1 MRRRFGG
8 IYPVLYAFWD
18 QAGGLDLGAMAAEVE
33 NCLADGAHGITVLG
47 LVTEVH
53 KMTTAERLHLVR
65 AVGRMIGGRVP
76 YAVTIAEETAAAQIA
91 FAAEAADAGA
101 DFVILQPPRTGGREA
116 AMALFGE
123 VADAV
128 SLPVALQNNPVNLPV
143 SLEPADLVTL
153 CERHEAIRLL
163 KAEGYSVDIAATLA
177 GTAGHVDAF
186 GGHGGIEFP
195 ALMRAGGAGLIPAP
209 DFLPV
214 QVRMFA
220 LMTEGSEAAFA
231 EAERL
236 HEKILPAI
244 VFMSRTVPG
253 MLCYGKRLYAKRIGA
268 EVFDR
273 APALEPTA
281 FGLAETAR
289 FGDAIDAAIAE
300 ALRESAD
307 SPAG

>member
-1 MRRRFGG
+1 MSRRFGG

-18 QAGGLDLGAMAAEVE
+18 RAGGLDLGAMRAEVD
-33 NCLADGAHGITVLG
+33 NCIADGAHGITVLG

-53 KMTTAERLHLVR
+53 KMTTAERLGLVR
-65 AVGRMIGGRVP
+65 EVGRMIAGRVP
-76 YAVTIAEETAAAQIA
+76 YAVTIAEETAAAQVE
-91 FAAEAADAGA
+91 FAAAAADAGA
-101 DFVILQPPRTGGREA
+101 DFVILQPPRSGGREA

-128 SLPVALQNNPVNLPV
+128 ALPVALQNNPVNLPV
-143 SLEPADLVTL
+143 SLEPADLVAL
-153 CERHEAIRLL
+153 CERHENIRLL
-163 KAEGYSVDIAATLA
+163 KAEGYSVDIAATLE

-214 QVRMFA
+214 QVAMFA
-220 LMTEGSEAAFA
+220 LMRAGSEGAFA

-236 HEKILPAI
+236 HRQILPAI
-244 VFMSRTVPG
+244 VFMARTVPG
-253 MLCYGKRLYAKRIGA
+253 MLCYGKRLYARRIGA

-273 APALEPTA
+273 GPALAPTA

-289 FGDAIDAAIAE
+289 FAAEIDAATGE
-300 ALRESAD
+300 ALAARAD
-307 SPAG
+307 SAAG